1 MSQKDQKEI
10 IRAPSYYVKKR
21 LLKNKPAMFGLV
33 VIVIAHIIAIF
44 GYLIMPDN
52 TSNANDGAV
61 QIQKKLPGFEVTLL
75 NSRKNMEVL
84 KVNFIKKM
92 LFGQEREYYIVP
104 ISDYLIKNL
113 TVYIQIYGRKNRYED
128 YDLVNLVKPLYVGHS
143 DKIIPEFDMNYKVDG
158 DVITYLDHNETIQTI
173 KKADLVKEFKEKCIE
188 QRKYILGTDRSGRDV
203 LSRLIFGIR
212 VSLAIGF
219 IAVLISLAVGITLG
233 ALGGFLGDRVDK
245 VILWLM
251 TVVWSIPG
259 IMLVIAISLA
269 LESKGIW
276 VAFVAVGLTMWVD
289 VARVVRGQI
298 LSVKEKTFVEAARAL
313 GFDTLRI
320 IFIHILPN
328 ITGPII
334 VVATANFAAAILIEA
349 GLSFLGLGVQPPT
362 PSWGVM
368 VNDGFKTIGSKD
380 SWYLIVFPS
389 ACIMLMVFAFNL
401 FGNGLR
407 DAYDPKGSVK

>member
-1 MSQKDQKEI
+1 MLQKDQKEV

-21 LLKNKPAMFGLV
+21 LLKNKPAMFGII

-44 GYLIMPDN
+44 GYLIMPDS

-61 QIQKKLPGFEVTLL
+61 QIQKKLPGFKVTLL
-75 NSRKNMEVL
+75 NSRKNMEVP
-84 KVNFIKKM
+84 KVNFFKKM

-113 TVYIQIYGRKNRYED
+113 TVYIQIYGKENRYED

-188 QRKYILGTDRSGRDV
+188 QRKYILGTDRSGRDI

-219 IAVLISLAVGITLG
+219 IAVLISLAVGVTLG

-251 TVVWSIPG
+251 TVVWSIPV
-259 IMLVIAISLA
+259 IMLVITISLA
-269 LESKGIW
+269 LQSKSIW
-276 VAFVAVGLTMWVD
+276 VTFVAVGLTMWVD

-320 IFIHILPN
+320 IFKHILPN
-328 ITGPII
+328 IMGPVI

-349 GLSFLGLGVQPPT
+349 GLSFLGLGVQPPI

-407 DAYDPKGSVK
+407 DAYDPRSSVK

>member
-1 MSQKDQKEI
+1 MLQKDQKEV

-21 LLKNKPAMFGLV
+21 LLKNKPAMFGMI

-44 GYLIMPDN
+44 GYLIMPDS

-61 QIQKKLPGFEVTLL
+61 QIQKKLPGFKVTLL
-75 NSRKNMEVL
+75 NSRKNMEVP

-113 TVYIQIYGRKNRYED
+113 TVYIQIYGKKNRYED

-188 QRKYILGTDRSGRDV
+188 QRKYILGTDRSGRDI

-212 VSLAIGF
+212 ISLSIGF

-233 ALGGFLGDRVDK
+233 GLSGFLGDRVDK
-245 VILWLM
+245 VIVWLM
-251 TVVWSIPG
+251 TVVWSIPV

-269 LESKGIW
+269 LQSKSIW
-276 VAFVAVGLTMWVD
+276 VTFVAVGLTMWVD

-320 IFIHILPN
+320 IFKHILPN
-328 ITGPII
+328 IMGPVI

-362 PSWGVM
+362 PSWGMM
-368 VNDGFKTIGSKD
+368 VND
-380 SWYLIVFPS
+380 
-389 ACIMLMVFAFNL
+389 
-401 FGNGLR
+401 
-407 DAYDPKGSVK
+407 